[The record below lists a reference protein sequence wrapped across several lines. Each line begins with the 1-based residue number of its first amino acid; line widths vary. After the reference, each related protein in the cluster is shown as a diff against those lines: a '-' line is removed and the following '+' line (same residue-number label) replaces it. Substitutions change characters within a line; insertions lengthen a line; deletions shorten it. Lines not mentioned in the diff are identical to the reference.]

1 MNAITES
8 KEGFLFML
16 EGARHFVTIAAMIT
30 VVYYLMF

>member
-8 KEGFLFML
+8 KDGLLFLL
-16 EGARHFVTIAAMIT
+16 EGARHFVTIAAMVT